1 MKQRKLKIL
10 FILLTSISVSL
21 QGFAVTPAQNLAL
34 IENHIFGH
42 ENPKMKESERLSTI
56 EKFVYGSPK
65 TSSTS
70 ARLKQLNSDLGLEPD
85 GAPKVASTPQN
96 SYSGNQ
102 QRVFDDPQEDYANE
116 PADPSAQY
124 PIVDNIETSLLKQT
138 YKNENIYKRLDRLE
152 QKAYGRVSKA
162 SLSERVE
169 KLSSLVEPPAA
180 KDTSYDDYMAN
191 NDEYN
196 YFSPG
201 TNGNPRASSAPVHVP
216 GTQTSAAKSAELL
229 RLEQTIFGKMYTED
243 STSRRLSRLEKKVLN
258 KDFSAEPDELRI
270 ERLATVANAQQSA
283 QVYKENK
290 LMQHVS
296 TGIQIGGMI
305 LMILAMIL

>member
-1 MKQRKLKIL
+1 MKQRKHKIL
-10 FILLTSISVSL
+10 FVLLVSIAVSL
-21 QGFAVTPAQNLAL
+21 QGFALTPAQNLAL

-42 ENPKMKESERLSTI
+42 ENSKMKDSERLNQI
-56 EKFVYGSPK
+56 EKFVYGTTKS
-65 TSSTS
+65 SSTS
-70 ARLKQLNSDLGLEPD
+70 TRLKQLNSDLGLETEMQSNI
-85 GAPKVASTPQN
+85 ASNNDTYN
-96 SYSGNQ
+96 NTQ
-102 QRVFDDPQEDYANE
+102 QRVFDDPDEDYANE
-116 PADPSAQY
+116 PVDSSAQY
-124 PIVDNIETSLLKQT
+124 PIVDNIENSLLKQT

-152 QKAYGRVSKA
+152 QKAYGRISKA

-169 KLSSLVEPPAA
+169 RLSSLVPPPVS
-180 KDTSYDDYMAN
+180 KNNSYDDYMAN

-201 TNGNPRASSAPVHVP
+201 TNGNPRASSAPVHIDSP
-216 GTQTSAAKSAELL
+216 QPSAAKSATLL

-243 STSRRLSRLEKKVLN
+243 STSRRLSRLEKKMLN

-290 LMQHVS
+290 LMQHLS

>member
-1 MKQRKLKIL
+1 MKQNNIKIL
-10 FILLTSISVSL
+10 FILLTIFSAGL

-34 IENHIFGH
+34 IENHIFGY
-42 ENPKMKESERLSTI
+42 ENTTSKETERLSKI
-56 EKFVYGSPK
+56 EKFVYGSTK
-65 TSSTS
+65 TGSTT
-70 ARLKQLNSDLGLEPD
+70 ARLKQLNTDLGLE
-85 GAPKVASTPQN
+85 ANEKEKIAAANNSNTRPQQN
-96 SYSGNQ
+96 IY
-102 QRVFDDPQEDYANE
+102 DEAQEAYANE
-116 PADPSAQY
+116 PTDPSAQY
-124 PIVDNIETSLLKQT
+124 PIVDNIENALLKQT

-169 KLSSLVEPPAA
+169 KLSSLVDPHQTKTP
-180 KDTSYDDYMAN
+180 SYEDYMAN

-196 YFSPG
+196 YFSPS
-201 TNGNPRASSAPVHVP
+201 TNGNPRASSGPTRIPAPEPNVNES
-216 GTQTSAAKSAELL
+216 TELL
-229 RLEQTIFGKMYTED
+229 RLEQIVFGKTFTED

-258 KDFSAEPDELRI
+258 KDFAAEPNELRI

-290 LMQHVS
+290 LMQHLS